1 MALISQEQLALNK
14 ALHQTT
20 SHYGNRKDGGGIVG
34 HLPQSLLRMHE
45 LGICDSVLDY
55 GTGKGKLV
63 ANLRQSTE
71 GKLKID
77 GYDPAVEQWS
87 TRPDNQYDIITSL
100 DVLEHIEVSSIG
112 SVLEDIS
119 SLTKRFCLLAID
131 LQPAVKTLAD
141 GRNAHI
147 MLAPQ
152 EWWVGR
158 VAQHFK
164 CLSAFPI
171 YHLSGAQQ
179 KTVIVATNEL
189 ELLPLMYGFITKL
202 KIFNFRVQGG
212 SLGKVK
218 LKK

>member
-1 MALISQEQLALNK
+1 M
-14 ALHQTT
+14 
-20 SHYGNRKDGGGIVG
+20 
-34 HLPQSLLRMHE
+34 
-45 LGICDSVLDY
+45 
-55 GTGKGKLV
+55 
-63 ANLRQSTE
+63 
-71 GKLKID
+71 
-77 GYDPAVEQWS
+77 
-87 TRPDNQYDIITSL
+87 
-100 DVLEHIEVSSIG
+100 DVLEHIEVNSIG